1 MAQTVKVIA
10 TKIEDKIEL
19 FVDAFDL
26 RKDNLLNLSACR
38 IKFREDKEPYAVD
51 AVGSG
56 LLTMSMDQARTL
68 NDQLT
73 EILKG
78 ETNGTDS

>member
-19 FVDAFDL
+19 DVDAFDL
-26 RKDNLLNLSACR
+26 RKDNFLQLKACR
-38 IKFREDKEPYAVD
+38 IRFKEAIPYVVD
-51 AVGSG
+51 TVGDG
-56 LLTMSMDQARTL
+56 LLTMSMDQAKTL

-78 ETNGTDS
+78 DEDGTDS